1 MRFPAADAGP
11 QVIGLVHM
19 TRRDPLERRRQ
30 AGSSCSAVVA
40 SLSGLRARDE
50 TDDEARLS

>member
-1 MRFPAADAGP
+1 MPVT

-30 AGSSCSAVVA
+30 EGSSCSAVVA

-50 TDDEARLS
+50 TDDEARLSQVGTS